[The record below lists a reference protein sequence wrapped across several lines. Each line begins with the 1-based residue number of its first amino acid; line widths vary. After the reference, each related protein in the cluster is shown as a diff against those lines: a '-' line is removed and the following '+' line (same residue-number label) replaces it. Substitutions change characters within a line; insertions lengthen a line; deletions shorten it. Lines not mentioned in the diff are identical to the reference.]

1 MLNFRD
7 YLISYFKKG
16 KETYPPKLQKKQ
28 LWGLACLV
36 ILGIILILC
45 GHDKG
50 SPKST
55 SSQDPKEKAASSYR
69 SVTAREEE
77 TMARALEQILS
88 QVAGAGKVKVTVR
101 LASSTRQE
109 YAVNTTSSRKTTE
122 EKDQGGGNR
131 LTTENTDQ
139 GQVVLIHN
147 GQEEKPVVEKEQAA
161 RVEGVLVVAE
171 GASEPYVKA
180 SLFQAARVAL
190 GAAPQKIIILPKERR
205 TDNSVHDNY

>member
-7 YLISYFKKG
+7 YLESFFKRG
-16 KETYPPKLQKKQ
+16 KEVYPPKLQKKQ
-28 LWGLACLV
+28 LWWLACLV
-36 ILGIILILC
+36 ILGIILILS
-45 GHDKG
+45 GNG
-50 SPKST
+50 KST
-55 SSQDPKEKAASSYR
+55 SKNTSSKDPKEKVMSSYG
-69 SVTAREEE
+69 SVMAREEE
-77 TMARALEQILS
+77 TMARQLEQMLS

-101 LASSTRQE
+101 LTSSTQQE
-109 YAVNTTSSRKTTE
+109 YAVNTTSGRKTTE

-180 SLFQAARVAL
+180 SLFQATRVAL
-190 GAAPQKIIILPKERR
+190 GAAPQKIIILPKERSA
-205 TDNSVHDNY
+205 DNSVHDNY

>member
-7 YLISYFKKG
+7 YLESYFKKG
-16 KETYPPKLQKKQ
+16 KENYPPKLQKKQ
-28 LWGLACLV
+28 MWGLACLI
-36 ILGIILILC
+36 ILGIILILS
-45 GHDKG
+45 GQG
-50 SPKST
+50 KST
-55 SSQDPKEKAASSYR
+55 SKNTSSPDPKERAVSSYR
-69 SVTAREEE
+69 SVMAQEEE
-77 TMARALEQILS
+77 TMARALEQMLS
-88 QVAGAGKVKVTVR
+88 QVAGAGKVKATVR
-101 LASSTRQE
+101 LAGSTRQE

-139 GQVVLIHN
+139 GQVVLIHS

-161 RVEGVLVVAE
+161 LVEGVLVVAE
-171 GASEPYVKA
+171 GAGEPYVKA
-180 SLFQAARVAL
+180 SLFQATRVAL

>member
-1 MLNFRD
+1 MSNFKD
-7 YLISYFKKG
+7 YLEGYFKKR
-16 KETYPPKLQKKQ
+16 KENYPPKLQKKQ

-36 ILGIILILC
+36 ILGVILILS
-45 GHDKG
+45 GHG
-50 SPKST
+50 KST
-55 SSQDPKEKAASSYR
+55 PKNALSQDPKEKAVSFYR
-69 SVTAREEE
+69 SVTAQEEE
-77 TMARALEQILS
+77 TMARALEQMLG

-171 GASEPYVKA
+171 GASEPHVKA
-180 SLFQAARVAL
+180 SLFQATRVAL

-205 TDNSVHDNY
+205 ADNSVHANY